1 MASYGFQSCH
11 ACISVMNISHDI
23 RCIFLSE
30 FHPVAGPVIVHQV
43 SRIVFSLL
51 LRNFSVCVHMHI
63 LQVPEDFPIRD
74 KFDAVHDLIITKP
87 QLYNR
92 LISVLVSMQL

>member
-23 RCIFLSE
+23 KCIFLSE

-43 SRIVFSLL
+43 SRIFFSATPQ
-51 LRNFSVCVHMHI
+51 FFCITVCMHI
-63 LQVPEDFPIRD
+63 RQVPEDFPIRD